1 MNRTDRLLGYLTMLQ
16 GRSLITARQMADYFE
31 ISERT
36 VYRDIQALCEVGVP
50 IASMPGEGYR
60 LMSGYHLP
68 PIAFTPEEARALH
81 LALSLFSAT
90 ALEGGPTH
98 RASRSVQD
106 KIRAVLPRADREKLE
121 LWETIL
127 HFFSFPNRRV
137 DFDDSKFLVLQ
148 RSIEE
153 CRVLRIRYHA
163 ESSNAVTEREIE
175 PLALSYVNQTW
186 LVAGF
191 CRLRRDT
198 RSFRLDRIDHLQE
211 CDETFSP
218 RRLDGRRDGE
228 CLTAVVRFD
237 HHVVRWVHERQH
249 FSFVGSKECEGGQE
263 MTYNTRDQRVLAD
276 WLLQWA
282 GSFEVVSPV
291 SLREEVRLRAEAVL
305 DKHRT

>member
-68 PIAFTPEEARALH
+68 PIAFTAEEARALH

-90 ALEGGPTH
+90 ALEGATH

-148 RSIEE
+148 KSIED
-153 CRVLRIRYHA
+153 CRLLRIRYHA

-175 PLALSYVNQTW
+175 PLELSYINQTW
-186 LVAGF
+186 LVGGF
-191 CRLRRDT
+191 CRLRQET
-198 RSFRLDRIDHLQE
+198 RRFRLDRIDHLQE

-218 RRLDGRRDGE
+218 RPMDNRRNE
-228 CLTAVVRFD
+228 ESSPARVRF
-237 HHVVRWVHERQH
+237 HGEVVRWVRERQH
-249 FSFVGSKECEGGQE
+249 FSFVGSEKCEGGQE
-263 MTYNTRDQRVLAD
+263 MTYTMRDQRVLAD

-282 GSFEVVSPV
+282 GSFEVISPP
-291 SLREEVRLRAEAVL
+291 SLRDEVRLRAEAVL